1 MTTTPVLPV
10 ILVGHGGYPDG
21 VRDATEMILGPQPNV
36 AAVSLPPNG
45 STEQLAAEVSAA
57 IERIGGSGGNGA
69 LVLADLMGGSPANAV
84 GLLALRDPALHVVS
98 GLNLPMVL
106 EVLTSTAPGAGE
118 LAGVAERAG
127 KDGVIDVA
135 ARLRAAAGGKSGT

>member
-1 MTTTPVLPV
+1 MSTVPV

-21 VRDATEMILGPQPNV
+21 VRDATEMILGEQPRV
-36 AAVSLPPNG
+36 VAVSLPPNG
-45 STEQLAAEVSAA
+45 SIEQLADEVRAA
-57 IERIGGSGGNGA
+57 VDRLTDGDGGA
-69 LVLADLMGGSPANAV
+69 LVLADLLGGSPANAV

-106 EVLTSTAPGAGE
+106 EVLTNTADTAAE

-127 KDGVIDVA
+127 RDGVIDVA
-135 ARLRAAAGGKSGT
+135 ARLRAAAGDAMKR

>member
-1 MTTTPVLPV
+1 MSTVPV

-21 VRDATEMILGPQPNV
+21 VRDATEMILGEQPRV

-45 STEQLAAEVSAA
+45 STEQLAAEVRTA
-57 IERIGGSGGNGA
+57 IDGVDGGNGA

-106 EVLTSTAPGAGE
+106 EVLTNTADTAAE

-127 KDGVIDVA
+127 RDGVIDVA
-135 ARLRAAAGGKSGT
+135 ARLRAAAGSG

>member
-1 MTTTPVLPV
+1 MMIPV
-10 ILVGHGGYPDG
+10 IFVGHGGYPDG
-21 VRDATEMILGPQPNV
+21 VRDAAEMILGEQSRV

-45 STEQLAAEVSAA
+45 STEQLADDVRAA
-57 IERIGGSGGNGA
+57 VDRLAQRGTGA

-106 EVLTSTAPGAGE
+106 EVLTSPAGTAAE
-118 LAGVAERAG
+118 LAGVARQAG
-127 KDGVIDVA
+127 QDGVIDVG
-135 ARLRAAAGGKSGT
+135 ARLRAAAGNR

>member
-1 MTTTPVLPV
+1 MTIPV
-10 ILVGHGGYPDG
+10 IFVGHGGYPDG
-21 VRDATEMILGPQPNV
+21 VRDAAEMILGEQQRV
-36 AAVSLPPNG
+36 AVVSLPPNG
-45 STEQLAAEVSAA
+45 STEQLADEVTAA
-57 IERIGGSGGNGA
+57 VDRIGAGGNGA

-106 EVLTSTAPGAGE
+106 EVLTSTADTAAE

-127 KDGVIDVA
+127 RDGVIDVA
-135 ARLRAAAGGKSGT
+135 ARLRAAVSGTTGM

>member
-1 MTTTPVLPV
+1 MSTVPVV
-10 ILVGHGGYPDG
+10 FVGHGGYPDG
-21 VRDATEMILGPQPNV
+21 VRDAAEMILGEQSHV

-45 STEQLAAEVSAA
+45 STEQLADEVRTAVDRLA
-57 IERIGGSGGNGA
+57 NGGNGA

-84 GLLALRDPALHVVS
+84 GLLALRDPALHVVA

-106 EVLTSTAPGAGE
+106 EVLTSTAATAAE

-127 KDGVIDVA
+127 RDGVIDVA
-135 ARLRAAAGGKSGT
+135 ARLRAAAGGTTDQ

>member
-1 MTTTPVLPV
+1 MSTTPV

-21 VRDATEMILGPQPNV
+21 VRDAAEMILGPQPTV

-45 STEQLAAEVSAA
+45 STEQLADDVTAA
-57 IERIGGSGGNGA
+57 IDRLGGDGNGA

-106 EVLTSTAPGAGE
+106 EVLTSVLPGAGE
-118 LAGVAERAG
+118 LAGVAARAG
-127 KDGVIDVA
+127 RDGVIDVA
-135 ARLRAAAGGKSGT
+135 ARLRAAAGGGSGT